1 MSNGSSAVISG
12 IAIAVLSGASV
23 AGFNLYTD
31 VQVLKTQTA
40 AIEVSLAE
48 KEETTKRF
56 TDMMHQIDKSLAVQI
71 EAVHALKSAVNR
83 LEERNGI
90 VYISE
95 ENKND
100 SRNKR

>member
-31 VQVLKTQTA
+31 VQLLKLKTTS
-40 AIEVSLAE
+40 IESTMSE
-48 KEETTKRF
+48 REETTKRF
-56 TDMMHQIDKSLAVQI
+56 TEMMYHMDKSLAVQI
-71 EAVHALKSAVNR
+71 EAVNALKSAVNR

-90 VYISE
+90 VYVSK

-100 SRNKR
+100 SRN

>member
-40 AIEVSLAE
+40 SIESTMIE
-48 KEETTKRF
+48 REETTKRF
-56 TDMMHQIDKSLAVQI
+56 TDMMHQMDKSLAVQI
-71 EAVHALKSAVNR
+71 EAVNALKSAVNR

-90 VYISE
+90 VYVSKE
-95 ENKND
+95 TKND
-100 SRNKR
+100 SRD